1 VNECRSL
8 AGGLQCAPAGSG
20 VESDDSVESSD
31 TVGSSGGSGNADRW
45 GLQDTAIA
53 RHVMG

>member
-1 VNECRSL
+1 MNECRSL

-31 TVGSSGGSGNADRW
+31 TVGSSGGSGNADTW